1 MRLDLPR
8 IILFLATALIV
19 AGIVLHGIGYTEI
32 QRLWVDLLA
41 RPGGSLALRFLLQPG
56 MSTIFAV
63 RDGINDARTG
73 RSPYFWTVLSNP
85 DKRRARLREALAATG
100 KIVLLAILLD
110 GIYQLI
116 ELRTIY
122 PVEALIVAVVLAL
135 IPYMLL
141 RGPAARIAN
150 WWFARKPA
158 GPGS

>member
-8 IILFLATALIV
+8 IILFLASALIV

-32 QRLWVDLLA
+32 QRLWSDLLA

-56 MSTIFAV
+56 MSAIFAV

-73 RSPYFWTVLSNP
+73 RSPYFWTVLSHP

-116 ELRTIY
+116 ELKTIY
-122 PVEALIVAVVLAL
+122 PVEALIVAVVLAV

-141 RGPAARIAN
+141 RGPVARIAS
-150 WWFARKPA
+150 WWFARKQA
-158 GPGS
+158 GHAP